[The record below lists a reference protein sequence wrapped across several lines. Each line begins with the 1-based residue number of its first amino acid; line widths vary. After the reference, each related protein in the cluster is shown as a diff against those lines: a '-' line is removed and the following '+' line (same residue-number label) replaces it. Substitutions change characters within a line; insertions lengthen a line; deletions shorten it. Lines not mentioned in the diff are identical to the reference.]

1 SGLTHSKFTLN
12 LLSGTGPTEMMALY
26 RVINENGLV
35 EDVRIGF
42 EGLIVLRQLGDI
54 SKACCYRLR
63 LTNAL
68 DLKRLRYTF
77 KVFQKVLVE
86 VDSAILST
94 KVQRLKN
101 IGVMVAIFLKPKLIF
116 FEVF

>member
-1 SGLTHSKFTLN
+1 
-12 LLSGTGPTEMMALY
+12 MMALY

-42 EGLIVLRQLGDI
+42 E
-54 SKACCYRLR
+54 ACCYRLR

-77 KVFQKVLVE
+77 KVFQKVLVK

-94 KVQRLKN
+94 KGQRLKN
-101 IGVMVAIFLKPKLIF
+101 IVMT
-116 FEVF
+116 